1 MCFEPRNFRGH
12 YTEETMAKAIK
23 EVRVFSC
30 NACGADHPKWLGKC
44 PSCGGWNTL
53 EEKARV
59 KTRTNAPRRDVKAQ
73 PITAVESFD
82 LPRLSSG
89 GSEFD
94 RVVGGGFV
102 HGSLVLIGGEPGV
115 GKSTLLLQ
123 SAARIAREGKKVLYV
138 SAEESLGQTKMRAE
152 RLDAL
157 SDNLLLLSETD
168 LGVVMRE
175 IDRVRPTMVVLDSV
189 QTLCAAELDSAPGS
203 VSQVR
208 EVCTRVMRLA
218 KTEGIT
224 TLLVGH
230 VTKEGS
236 LAGPRTLEHMVDT
249 VLWFEGGRN
258 GPHRLLRAHKNRF
271 GSTHEIAVF
280 EMRGEGLEEVKNP
293 SAFFLAERQKD
304 APGSVVSAAMEGTRP
319 LLVEV
324 QGLCVQSA
332 FGNPRRTTVGVDSTR
347 CAVLAAVLERR
358 CGLSLSGHDLF
369 VNVAGGASLS
379 EPAADLSIALAV
391 ASSLRNRAVDPE
403 LVCFG
408 EVGLAGEIRGVQ
420 RAEARVQE
428 AFKLG
433 FSKII
438 LPSTGLEKL
447 PIPEGVMAMG
457 VKNIGEA
464 LEAALDS

>member
-1 MCFEPRNFRGH
+1 
-12 YTEETMAKAIK
+12 
-23 EVRVFSC
+23 
-30 NACGADHPKWLGKC
+30 
-44 PSCGGWNTL
+44 
-53 EEKARV
+53 
-59 KTRTNAPRRDVKAQ
+59 
-73 PITAVESFD
+73 
-82 LPRLSSG
+82 
-89 GSEFD
+89 
-94 RVVGGGFV
+94 
-102 HGSLVLIGGEPGV
+102 
-115 GKSTLLLQ
+115 
-123 SAARIAREGKKVLYV
+123 
-138 SAEESLGQTKMRAE
+138 
-152 RLDAL
+152 
-157 SDNLLLLSETD
+157 
-168 LGVVMRE
+168 
-175 IDRVRPTMVVLDSV
+175 
-189 QTLCAAELDSAPGS
+189 
-203 VSQVR
+203 
-208 EVCTRVMRLA
+208 
-218 KTEGIT
+218 
-224 TLLVGH
+224 
-230 VTKEGS
+230 
-236 LAGPRTLEHMVDT
+236 
-249 VLWFEGGRN
+249 
-258 GPHRLLRAHKNRF
+258 
-271 GSTHEIAVF
+271 
-280 EMRGEGLEEVKNP
+280 
-293 SAFFLAERQKD
+293 
-304 APGSVVSAAMEGTRP
+304 MEGTRP